1 MKRSLAIAAVGVAGL
16 ALAGP
21 AAADQKTVKVAHG
34 AVTANLVPVTP
45 GVSSPGDL
53 RTYWIKL
60 TKPGKT
66 KKVGLLTGSLLTT
79 AVDKPG
85 KGKELRTAN
94 LVFSI
99 GRPDDQL
106 IVGGVA
112 EYDQAAPTL
121 NKRTEVVRPVI
132 GGSGKYDGA
141 RGYCTSI
148 HRKDNTWVHV
158 FTVDVL

>member
-1 MKRSLAIAAVGVAGL
+1 ML

-21 AAADQKTVKVAHG
+21 AVADQKTIKVAH
-34 AVTANLVPVTP
+34 AAISANLVPVTP
-45 GVSSPGDL
+45 GVSSAGDL

-60 TKPGKT
+60 TKPGKA
-66 KKVGLLTGSLLTT
+66 KKIGFMTGTLLTT
-79 AVDKPG
+79 AVNKPA
-85 KGKELRTAN
+85 KGKELREAN
-94 LVFSI
+94 LVFTV
-99 GRPDDQL
+99 GKPADQL

-112 EYDQAAPTL
+112 EYDQAAATL
-121 NKRTEVVRPVI
+121 TKRTEVVRPVI